1 MYRIS
6 IKVEKSIKTI
16 LPLYTILLLIIGWSG
31 WIALKQLY
39 PLMNLDWYPFLPS
52 SFFIMGSALMFV
64 LEKINKDNPRRLVNI
79 YMMLKLA
86 KIVIALSMIL
96 LYYFVIKINMGLFLI
111 VFGIYYA
118 IYSVIEYYVF
128 YLTEKK
134 IKQNK

>member
-1 MYRIS
+1 M
-6 IKVEKSIKTI
+6 EKSIKTI

-39 PLMNLDWYPFLPS
+39 PLMNLGWYPFLPS
-52 SFFIMGSALMFV
+52 SFFVMGSALMFV

>member
-1 MYRIS
+1 M
-6 IKVEKSIKTI
+6 EKSIKTI